1 MLKKTITFTNYDGE
15 EQSVDAYFNLTRT
28 ECMDLNLEYEDEGGL
43 IGKLKKMINEKKTG
57 EHIPQK
63 PAVDF
68 VRLIVERSY
77 GVRPKDDPSLF
88 LKEDENG
95 NPYYRKF
102 RQSLAYHT
110 YVYKLLSG
118 EESLDEFVE
127 NVMPKISDAEM
138 AEAREQMKAEG
149 LERVL
154 PEGPHEV

>member
-43 IGKLKKMINEKKTG
+43 IGKLKKMINEKKNG
-57 EHIPQK
+57 DYIPQK

-127 NVMPKISDAEM
+127 NVMPKISEAEM
-138 AEAREQMKAEG
+138 AEARKQMKAEG
-149 LERVL
+149 LEQFL
-154 PEGPHEV
+154 PEGLHEV

>member
-28 ECMDLNLEYEDEGGL
+28 ECMDLNLEYEEEGGL
-43 IGKLKKMINEKKTG
+43 IGKLKKMINEKKNG
-57 EHIPQK
+57 DSIPQK

-77 GVRPKDDPSLF
+77 GVRPKDDPSMF

-138 AEAREQMKAEG
+138 AEARKQMQAEG
-149 LERVL
+149 LERLL